1 MDVSNINAEKA
12 LIVDDE
18 MDICYLLSG
27 ILRQRKLRTS
37 YVNNLADAQSVLKE
51 ETPSIIFL
59 DNNLPDGKGIDFIGT
74 IKKLYPA
81 TKVVMITAFDTY
93 SDRSKAYEEG
103 VDFFIGKPFTRDI
116 IDKTL
121 ERLKFSGMISNQA

>member
-1 MDVSNINAEKA
+1 MDVSNLYEAKA

-18 MDICYLLSG
+18 IDICYLLSG
-27 ILRQRKLRTS
+27 ILRQKKLRTT
-37 YVNNLADAQSVLKE
+37 YVNSLADARNILQE
-51 ETPSIIFL
+51 EPPAIIFL
-59 DNNLPDGKGIDFIGT
+59 DNNLPDGKGIDFISI
-74 IKKLYPA
+74 IKKLYPS

-103 VDFFIGKPFTRDI
+103 VDFFIGKPFTRDV

-121 ERLKFSGMISNQA
+121 ERLAYSGVANNQA

>member
-1 MDVSNINAEKA
+1 MDVSKVSGEKA

-18 MDICYLLSG
+18 IDICYLLSG
-27 ILRQRKLRTS
+27 ILKQKKLRTS
-37 YVNNLADAQSVLKE
+37 YVNNLADAQNKLKE
-51 ETPSIIFL
+51 EAPSIIFL
-59 DNNLPDGKGIDFIGT
+59 DNNLPDGKGVDFIGT
-74 IKKLYPA
+74 IKKLYPS

-103 VDFFIGKPFTRDI
+103 VDFFIGKPFTRDV

-121 ERLKFSGMISNQA
+121 ERLMYPSLANNQA

>member
-1 MDVSNINAEKA
+1 VDVSNINAEKA

>member
-1 MDVSNINAEKA
+1 MDVSKISGEKA

-18 MDICYLLSG
+18 IDICYLLSG
-27 ILRQRKLRTS
+27 ILRQKKLRTS
-37 YVNNLADAQSVLKE
+37 YVNNLADAQSMLQK
-51 ETPSIIFL
+51 ETPAIIFL
-59 DNNLPDGKGIDFIGT
+59 DNNLPDGRGIEFIGT
-74 IKKLYPA
+74 IKKQCPA

-121 ERLKFSGMISNQA
+121 ERLMYPSMISNQA

>member
-1 MDVSNINAEKA
+1 MNPIKVNDEKA

-18 MDICYLLSG
+18 IDICYLLSG
-27 ILRQRKLRTS
+27 ILKQKKFQTS
-37 YVNNLADAQSVLKE
+37 FVNSLNDAQNMLKKE
-51 ETPSIIFL
+51 KPAIIFL
-59 DNNLPDGKGIDFIGT
+59 DNNLPDGRGVDFISK

-103 VDFFIGKPFTRDI
+103 ADFFLGKPFTRDM
-116 IDKTL
+116 IDKTI
-121 ERLKFSGMISNQA
+121 ERLLYTSLVDRQV

>member
-1 MDVSNINAEKA
+1 VDVSKINGEKA

-27 ILRQRKLRTS
+27 ILRQKKLRTS

-51 ETPSIIFL
+51 ETPSIVFL
-59 DNNLPDGKGIDFIGT
+59 DNNLPDGKGVDFISI
-74 IKKLYPA
+74 IKKLYPT

-121 ERLKFSGMISNQA
+121 ERLMYPNFANNQA

>member
-1 MDVSNINAEKA
+1 VDLSNINAEKA

-27 ILRQRKLRTS
+27 ILRQKKLRTT
-37 YVNNLADAQSVLKE
+37 YVNNLTDAQSVLKE
-51 ETPSIIFL
+51 ENPSIIFL
-59 DNNLPDGKGIDFIGT
+59 DNNLPDGKGVDFIGT

-93 SDRSKAYEEG
+93 SDRKKAYEEG
-103 VDFFIGKPFTRDI
+103 VDFFIGKPFTREI
-116 IDKTL
+116 IVKTL
-121 ERLKFSGMISNQA
+121 EHLMYPSIISNQA

>member
-1 MDVSNINAEKA
+1 VDVSKISGEKA

-18 MDICYLLSG
+18 IDICYLLSG
-27 ILRQRKLRTS
+27 ILRQKKLRTS
-37 YVNNLADAQSVLKE
+37 YVNNLADAQSMLQK
-51 ETPSIIFL
+51 ETPAIIFL
-59 DNNLPDGKGIDFIGT
+59 DNNLPDGRGIEFIGT
-74 IKKLYPA
+74 IKKQCPA

-121 ERLKFSGMISNQA
+121 ERLMYPSMISNQA